1 MNRLLTAVLA
11 IPLAI
16 LVVVATPQ
24 IARETTGTETISGT
38 VTRDD
43 IKAALP
49 YTRVKLE
56 LVDEVRLP
64 TGHEKVCKPERDTE
78 LSDARRYAMTDQSGK
93 FTFAN
98 VVAGRYYLTAEHEG
112 YLRGAYGQRTGA
124 PFGAV
129 LEIGP
134 QRDVVLVASETDT
147 PGIAVTDLIVVPAT
161 TAAPPRG
168 GLGSQ
173 QQGVS
178 AGAPTALRDGTIAQT
193 GQRGGLGV
201 DNANIPAGAGARSA
215 IRDTEPGAPKIDLQN
230 LAIPMVPAPT
240 ITGRVMNERGAPLA
254 AAAVQAYQFRY
265 TPMNGR
271 TLKSVRS
278 TLTSDDGNY
287 RVFWLNPGRYVIAAA
302 NSQYQLAPWMSGLT
316 FTPNLPNPDA
326 GLPVVF
332 FPAATTA
339 ANAIPVLLQR
349 GLEPA
354 AALRVPDRPRFTI
367 QIKLTGNAIPPAS
380 RLLFVPYG
388 GDLCAGADFGLSSRG
403 RGVFEIR
410 DVPEGLY
417 VALAMSGRDFIS
429 DVVTVKVE
437 AKSTPSDDIVIPVV
451 PPVDVRGNIFFDV
464 IPPQTFLA
472 SLRVNLVRS
481 GQELSQIATTE
492 VDAATGRFVIS
503 GLGPGSYYPVV
514 DMPPGAF
521 VREVVASR
529 FDLNKPEDCDTMP
542 SRQVTPLYS
551 YLDLH
556 GHFDPVKPFQI
567 PAVIPNAA
575 ECLAIQISLG
585 KPLFGIVRDKFLK
598 PVKAALVVAI
608 PRSVWAKELDKGAT
622 PPDRYLTAVTDDN
635 GYFQMPGAVKDS
647 TYHLYA
653 FEDVDPNVIYNPEFS
668 DLAFGRELFETH
680 ELQFENGKWA
690 VKKIARLTVATSETC
705 GVDNAIYRAWCYLTS
720 ISAEDSAGLQ

>member
-1 MNRLLTAVLA
+1 MSRLLIALLA

-16 LVVVATPQ
+16 VLALGSPQ
-24 IARETTGTETISGT
+24 IARETTGSETLSGI

-43 IKAALP
+43 TKAALP
-49 YTRVKLE
+49 FVRVKLE
-56 LVDEVRLP
+56 LVDNVRLP
-64 TGHEKVCKPERDTE
+64 TGHEKVCKPDRDRE
-78 LSDARRYAMTDQSGK
+78 LSSEARRFAMTDVSGK

-112 YLRGAYGQRTGA
+112 YLTGAYGQKSGS

-129 LEIGP
+129 LEVGP
-134 QRDVVLVASETDT
+134 QRDLVYVATDSDT
-147 PGIAVTDLIVVPAT
+147 PAIGVPDLIVVPVF

-201 DNANIPAGAGARSA
+201 ENANIPTGAGARSA
-215 IRDTEPGAPKIDLQN
+215 IRDTEPAAPKIDLQN

-240 ITGRVMNERGAPLA
+240 ITGHVMNEPGAPLA

-278 TLTSDDGNY
+278 TLTSDDGGY
-287 RVFWLNPGRYVIAAA
+287 RMFWLNPGRYVIAAA
-302 NSQYQLAPWMSGLT
+302 NSQYQLEPWMAGLT
-316 FTPNLPNPDA
+316 FTPNLPNPDT

-339 ANAIPVLLQR
+339 ANAIPILLQR

-354 AALRVPDRPRFTI
+354 ADLRVLDRPRFTI
-367 QIKLTGNAIPPAS
+367 RVRLTGNVIPPGS

-388 GDLCAGADFGLSSRG
+388 GDLCAGADYGLSSRG
-403 RGVFEIR
+403 PGVFEIR

-417 VALAMSGRDFIS
+417 VAIAMSGRDFIS
-429 DVVTVKVE
+429 DILTVKVE
-437 AKSTPSDDIVIPVV
+437 AKSIPSDIVVPVV

-464 IPPQTFLA
+464 IPPHTFVA

-481 GQELSQIATTE
+481 GQEVSQISTTE

-514 DMPPGAF
+514 DLPPGAF
-521 VREVVASR
+521 VRDIVASR
-529 FDLNKPEDCDTMP
+529 FDLNRPEDCDTTL
-542 SRQVTPLYS
+542 SRQVSPLYS

-556 GHFDPVKPFQI
+556 GHFDPVKPFRI
-567 PAVIPNAA
+567 PGVIPNAA
-575 ECLAIQISLG
+575 ECLAIQISFG
-585 KPLFGIVRDKFLK
+585 KPLFGIVRDKLLK
-598 PVKAALVVAI
+598 PVKSALVVAI

-635 GYFQMPGAVKDS
+635 GYFQMPGASDS
-647 TYHLYA
+647 EFHLYA

-668 DLAFGRELFETH
+668 DLVFGRELFETH

-690 VKKIARLTVATSETC
+690 VKKIARGTVAKSETC
-705 GVDNAIYRAWCYLTS
+705 GVDTAVYRMWCYLTS